1 MNLAARCALIC
12 FCCFCYTGI
21 LNAATPYD
29 DFSGSQIDENKWGSG
44 DRLEHVREISGGKLL
59 SKIRVV
65 TPDNVNYVNRTNFTD
80 ANLKTK
86 IEATVS
92 VDSYSLD
99 NDPAVTSQAVIATI
113 GGTFYEDTNG
123 FVMAY
128 LGISDSNDGNGIRA
142 GCKVIEESGVEIVQY
157 FSGITITLGNPYIL
171 SIRYNSA
178 AGEFVYSIKDVIAGT
193 QDEITIVQ
201 PTVRIGD
208 PGFEYKTLMTAY
220 LLDNNTT
227 LAHGSIS
234 ATFDDVMVNGNPYDD
249 FSSAPLDGSRW
260 MMSEKVR
267 EIRDGK
273 LQMNRQNFGTDRETC
288 DLTLLP
294 TQVTDYFQADVTIDS
309 DTVLTGDNTVGEIR
323 LMGTYYNYKYNG
335 SGYNGDDGEIA
346 AVARVRRFSDGR
358 LKPYVSIWRCENASC
373 DNDTGLF
380 YREFSCDVQLD
391 TPVTLAIEKK
401 GSTLVFSCDQ
411 DQFSHELSGPL
422 YDSADNLRKLRSRVY
437 SAPGEYGYLKATA
450 DNVFTTKSSP
460 WNLFM
465 PAILTGAQK

>member
-1 MNLAARCALIC
+1 MNLVTRCILVCI
-12 FCCFCYTGI
+12 FCFCYTDT

-29 DFSGSQIDENKWGSG
+29 DFSGSQIDDSRWFVRQSSG
-44 DRLEHVREISGGKLL
+44 DGLEQVREVTGGKLI
-59 SKIRVV
+59 SKIGGPNGDSGFRGNSFQFADPNNINTIETKVSI
-65 TPDNVNYVNRTNFTD
+65 TEASIAGDNISFL
-80 ANLKTK
+80 AAQ
-86 IEATVS
+86 IS
-92 VDSYSLD
+92 
-99 NDPAVTSQAVIATI
+99 
-113 GGTFYEDTNG
+113 GTFYEEVGGHEVWGFISLEYNGTVYESYYGIQTSLGFRGGTFALAIQPGTEYTLKVDYNPITQEFIFSANTESHSVTGEARNVPPVNGYRSLETN
-123 FVMAY
+123 
-128 LGISDSNDGNGIRA
+128 
-142 GCKVIEESGVEIVQY
+142 IV
-157 FSGITITLGNPYIL
+157 GNPNGG
-171 SIRYNSA
+171 S
-178 AGEFVYSIKDVIAGT
+178 G
-193 QDEITIVQ
+193 
-201 PTVRIGD
+201 
-208 PGFEYKTLMTAY
+208 Y
-220 LLDNNTT
+220 L
-227 LAHGSIS
+227 S
-234 ATFDDVMVNGNPYDD
+234 ATFDDVYVNNVIFED
-249 FSSAPLDGSRW
+249 FSVSPLSATKWWGG
-260 MMSEKVR
+260 EIVR
-267 EIRDGK
+267 EIRDGQ
-273 LQMNRQNFGTDRETC
+273 LQMNIQNPGIDRATN
-288 DLTLLP
+288 DIYMRSS
-294 TQVTDYFQADVTIDS
+294 QVTDYFQADVTIES
-309 DTVLTGDNTVGEIR
+309 DTVLTGDNTKGEIR